1 MRSNTITTLFF
12 IAFIGFLASCASAP
26 VDIKK
31 ENPKLFE
38 EMIRDYFVASEEN
51 PGKVNSLKFIE
62 DEKQT
67 IVGKVDNFPI
77 ENCNWFFDRKISKDN
92 SEEQVPLARTINLN
106 CGGQYYI
113 IDFDRKILHPS
124 KLRYNG
130 AYKKIFH
137 QLKKGIILEA
147 SCSINSINENE
158 NDEKNTTI
166 ECYPYPFDLER
177 YTKTQKREVVAGYFL
192 YIDKQESLEAL
203 MGASKEEQD
212 NYLAFETLKKN
223 FSDEKSA
230 NKKEYNPSIGQ
241 NFSFKNC
248 EFIDFRELP
257 ILNAKGKELKDKID
271 KLLDADLND
280 ATNKEGLKDA
290 IEEYK
295 NCGTLCVSKEKEI
308 QVLFE
313 IRNAEAKR
321 KILLIKKIDSKSELA
336 QYKRFNFYPVDGN
349 LKAIDFSVKGEIEK
363 IYLNPVS
370 LDAQKSETKKE
381 TAKETLIE
389 NDLDIKNSPSNQKKI
404 LEEEESSKSNK
415 GKKNKKTEVIKLNQ
429 DPE

>member
-1 MRSNTITTLFF
+1 MRSNTFTILFS
-12 IAFIGFLASCASAP
+12 IAFIGFLISCASAP

-31 ENPKLFE
+31 ENPKLFG
-38 EMIRDYFVASEEN
+38 EMIRDYFVASEEF

-67 IVGKVDNFPI
+67 IVGKIDNFPI
-77 ENCNWFFDRKISKDN
+77 ENCNWFFDRKINKDK
-92 SEEQVPLARTINLN
+92 SEEQIPVTKTINLN
-106 CGGQYYI
+106 CGGQYYV
-113 IDFDRKILHPS
+113 IDFDRKILHPN

-137 QLKKGIILEA
+137 QLKKGVILEA
-147 SCSINSINENE
+147 SCSINSINEKE

-166 ECYPYPFDLER
+166 ECYPYPYDLER

-192 YIDKQESLEAL
+192 YTDKQESLETL
-203 MGASKEEQD
+203 MEASKEEQD
-212 NYLAFETLKKN
+212 NYLTFETFKKN
-223 FSDEKSA
+223 FNDEKSA
-230 NKKEYNPSIGQ
+230 NQKEFNPSIGQ

-257 ILNAKGKELKDKID
+257 VLNEKGRELKDKID
-271 KLLDADLND
+271 KLLNSDLSD
-280 ATNKEGLKDA
+280 PVNKESLKDA
-290 IEEYK
+290 FEEYK

-313 IRNAEAKR
+313 IRNVEAKR
-321 KILLIKKIDSKSELA
+321 KILLIKKVDSKSDIS

-363 IYLNPVS
+363 IYLNPLSV
-370 LDAQKSETKKE
+370 DAKKSDTKKE
-381 TAKETLIE
+381 TSKETLIE
-389 NDLDIKNSPSNQKKI
+389 NDLDIKNSDSNQNKI
-404 LEEEESSKSNK
+404 LEEEESPKSPK
-415 GKKNKKTEVIKLNQ
+415 GGKNKKAETINLNQ
-429 DPE
+429 EPE